1 MFGNLSVNI
10 LKYSPRR
17 PVPPA
22 QLRAP
27 LPHCCVLQAHFWG
40 MYQSEAVVPG
50 SALQGQKLNP
60 VLVPSCAPVLPPLS
74 PVVMWGVGSS
84 VLALAGHLG
93 LSTPSCGLTRLMFP
107 CLGYCKQC
115 CNEYCRGTHVSFNSG
130 FLGVY
135 AQQWDCWVLWQFY
148 FQFFKI
154 GRASCRERV

>member
-1 MFGNLSVNI
+1 M
-10 LKYSPRR
+10 
-17 PVPPA
+17 PPA
-22 QLRAP
+22 QPRAP

-93 LSTPSCGLTRLMFP
+93 LSTPSCGLTRLRQDELQEP
-107 CLGYCKQC
+107 G
-115 CNEYCRGTHVSFNSG
+115 SNSPDHPESPG
-130 FLGVY
+130 LE
-135 AQQWDCWVLWQFY
+135 
-148 FQFFKI
+148 K
-154 GRASCRERV
+154 

>member
-1 MFGNLSVNI
+1 M
-10 LKYSPRR
+10 
-17 PVPPA
+17 PPA

-93 LSTPSCGLTRLMFP
+93 LSTPSRGLTRLRQDELQEP
-107 CLGYCKQC
+107 G
-115 CNEYCRGTHVSFNSG
+115 SNSPDHPESPG
-130 FLGVY
+130 LE
-135 AQQWDCWVLWQFY
+135 
-148 FQFFKI
+148 K
-154 GRASCRERV
+154 